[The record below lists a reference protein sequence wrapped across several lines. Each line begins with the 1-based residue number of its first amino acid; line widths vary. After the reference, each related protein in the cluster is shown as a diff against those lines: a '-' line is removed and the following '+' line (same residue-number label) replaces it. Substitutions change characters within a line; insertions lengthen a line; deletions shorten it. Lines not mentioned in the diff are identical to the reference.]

1 MNRVRVNRVEPA
13 VQGGLPV
20 FVKRRRAGAGLVIWF
35 ANRFLELAGGDCTM
49 FVHAREWMDWEM
61 HCAGLLYP
69 QRPAVTIGPGS
80 SVTIASV
87 PGISLREL
95 LRQNTADAAAFIAA
109 ASEVKRVHHIFC
121 GRYGAA
127 WSHGDLHLDN
137 IIYDKE
143 GCRAYLI
150 DFDTRHAFGL
160 DPTTRH
166 ADDLKLMVLELLGLP
181 GQQYRQLVAALIE
194 EYRDAEVLRELAR
207 QLIVPDGLMA
217 GILWYALTNV
227 CATGEVE
234 QRMEEV
240 RSMIMQVAATT
251 NRPSSQSPRD
261 AAQGES

>member
-1 MNRVRVNRVEPA
+1 MGERLQRAVASLMNRVRVNRVEPA

-166 ADDLKLMVLELLGLP
+166 ADDRSTRRGAKP
-181 GQQYRQLVAALIE
+181 FACRS
-194 EYRDAEVLRELAR
+194 RTAR
-207 QLIVPDGLMA
+207 RHSA
-217 GILWYALTNV
+217 
-227 CATGEVE
+227 
-234 QRMEEV
+234 R
-240 RSMIMQVAATT
+240 
-251 NRPSSQSPRD
+251 RPSPASTRGMYPASR
-261 AAQGES
+261 ACAGS